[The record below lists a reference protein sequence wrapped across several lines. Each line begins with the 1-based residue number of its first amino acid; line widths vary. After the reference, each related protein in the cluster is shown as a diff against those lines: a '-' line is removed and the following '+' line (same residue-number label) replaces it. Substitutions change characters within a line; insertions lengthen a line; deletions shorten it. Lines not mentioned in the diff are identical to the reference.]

1 MVVARIVEPPAV
13 VLGIPRGG
21 VVVAERVAD
30 MLGWPLDVVVTKKL
44 GAPGNPELGI
54 GAVAPGIRVLD
65 DQVIGALGIGE
76 AWVEAESSRA
86 LTEVQRR
93 MLAYR
98 QALPATD
105 IEGRVVVVVDDGVAT
120 GGTAR
125 AAGRWARLAGATRVI
140 LAAPVA
146 PASAE
151 RRLRD
156 VFDDVIAVEVPDVF
170 QAVGQWYEN
179 FDQVTDGEVRAVLEA
194 RSA

>member
-156 VFDDVIAVEVPDVF
+156 VFDDVIAVEVPEVF